1 MEELI
6 LEDKKA
12 MIFLNNLG
20 NSSFDQFWILI
31 SEKWFW
37 IPLYVIF
44 LYFLFK
50 NFNKKSFFYILLF
63 IAIGVTVSDHICN
76 IFKSGFNGLRNKW
89 IWLPFYVINIYLLYK
104 NFNKKY
110 LLYILILI
118 VLCITVSDQV
128 AIVLKDGFHRLRPCH
143 DPSLEGLLR
152 EVKCGGKFG
161 FYSAHS
167 SNSFFV
173 ATYLTMLLGKK
184 IKQLPYF
191 LFVWAAIVAYSRVYL
206 GMHFPGDIIVGA
218 SMGILLALFC
228 GTLAKKVIKKS
239 EVTTQDS

>member
-1 MEELI
+1 MKEII
-6 LEDKKA
+6 LEDKQA

-20 NSSFDQFWILI
+20 SSTFDPFWILV

-44 LYFLFK
+44 LYFLYK
-50 NFNKKSFFYILLF
+50 NFNKKSLFYILLF
-63 IAIGVTVSDHICN
+63 VALGITASDQIAN
-76 IFKSGFNGLRNKW
+76 IFKFGFE
-89 IWLPFYVINIYLLYK
+89 
-104 NFNKKY
+104 
-110 LLYILILI
+110 
-118 VLCITVSDQV
+118 
-128 AIVLKDGFHRLRPCH
+128 RLRPCH

-173 ATYLTMLLGKK
+173 ATYLTILLGKK

-206 GMHFPGDIIVGA
+206 GMHFPGDIIIGA
-218 SMGILLALFC
+218 IMGILLALFF
-228 GTLAKKVIKKS
+228 GTLAKKVIRKS

>member
-1 MEELI
+1 MEEII
-6 LEDKKA
+6 LEDKQA

-20 NSSFDQFWILI
+20 SSTFDPFWILV

-44 LYFLFK
+44 LYFLYK
-50 NFNKKSFFYILLF
+50 NFNKKSLFYILLF
-63 IAIGVTVSDHICN
+63 VALGITASDQIAN
-76 IFKSGFNGLRNKW
+76 IFKFGFE
-89 IWLPFYVINIYLLYK
+89 
-104 NFNKKY
+104 
-110 LLYILILI
+110 
-118 VLCITVSDQV
+118 
-128 AIVLKDGFHRLRPCH
+128 RLRPCH

-173 ATYLTMLLGKK
+173 ATYLTILLGKK

-218 SMGILLALFC
+218 IMGILLALFF
-228 GTLAKKVIKKS
+228 GTLTKKVIKKS

>member
-1 MEELI
+1 MEEII
-6 LEDKKA
+6 LEDKQA

-20 NSSFDQFWILI
+20 SSTFDPFWILV

-44 LYFLFK
+44 LYFLYK
-50 NFNKKSFFYILLF
+50 NFNKKSLFYILLF
-63 IAIGVTVSDHICN
+63 VALGITASDQIAN
-76 IFKSGFNGLRNKW
+76 IFKFGFE
-89 IWLPFYVINIYLLYK
+89 
-104 NFNKKY
+104 
-110 LLYILILI
+110 
-118 VLCITVSDQV
+118 
-128 AIVLKDGFHRLRPCH
+128 RLRPCH

-173 ATYLTMLLGKK
+173 ATYLTILLGKK

-218 SMGILLALFC
+218 IMGILLAIFF
-228 GTLAKKVIKKS
+228 GILAKKVNKKS

>member
-1 MEELI
+1 MEEII
-6 LEDKKA
+6 LEDKQA

-20 NSSFDQFWILI
+20 SSTFDPFWILV

-44 LYFLFK
+44 LYFLYK
-50 NFNKKSFFYILLF
+50 NFNKKSLFYILLF
-63 IAIGVTVSDHICN
+63 VALGITASDQIAN
-76 IFKSGFNGLRNKW
+76 IFKFGFE
-89 IWLPFYVINIYLLYK
+89 
-104 NFNKKY
+104 
-110 LLYILILI
+110 
-118 VLCITVSDQV
+118 
-128 AIVLKDGFHRLRPCH
+128 RLRPCH

-167 SNSFFV
+167 SNSFFFFFYI
-173 ATYLTMLLGKK
+173 TILLGKK

-206 GMHFPGDIIVGA
+206 GMHFPGDIIIGA
-218 SMGILLALFC
+218 IMGILLALFF